1 MALAGFGRE
10 VGDVVIVKVLIRG
23 EEVLAPAKLLRLA
36 EHVSQAHLVAVSQLV
51 DPQAQVE
58 QQLTAGDI
66 TFLPMF
72 VRGDCMF
79 RDGRSASQ
87 VTGMEAIMDGP
98 APQVDIGFA
107 LAAFQ
112 AAVEGGFVSPDS
124 AEDVLAGG
132 ARTAASPPRM
142 IPRPVDGSQMFRCR
156 ATAFGHSAHVR
167 HASGHAGRPAT
178 ARVSHVRLRWLRNG
192 RHRRGPCSPA
202 FGASLRAATVAAGE
216 FRAAWSGRA
225 RHGRSSAGSRWCRR
239 LACSGGSRGGQ
250 VVRATSPRSRMQ
262 LW

>member
-1 MALAGFGRE
+1 MAVAGFGRE

-23 EEVLAPAKLLRLA
+23 EGVLAPAKVLRLA

-87 VTGMEAIMDGP
+87 VTGIEAIMDGP

-124 AEDVLAGG
+124 AEDALGSG
-132 ARTAASPPRM
+132 AHIAASPPRM
-142 IPRPVDGSQMFRCR
+142 MPRPVDGSQML
-156 ATAFGHSAHVR
+156 TAFGAEPPP
-167 HASGHAGRPAT
+167 GRLPPP
-178 ARVSHVRLRWLRNG
+178 SPPP
-192 RHRRGPCSPA
+192 RRGA
-202 FGASLRAATVAAGE
+202 VALYRPDIA
-216 FRAAWSGRA
+216 
-225 RHGRSSAGSRWCRR
+225 
-239 LACSGGSRGGQ
+239 L
-250 VVRATSPRSRMQ
+250 
-262 LW
+262 